1 MIWEGLHLKIRNIK
15 PQGSG
20 SMKKHF
26 LSHLVKNSHGWVK
39 QFFSTRDVFFF
50 FSDVLCLT
58 LLRVFGGS
66 ELLVFR
72 TGDCFACA

>member
-1 MIWEGLHLKIRNIK
+1 MIWEGLHLKICNIK

-39 QFFSTRDVFFF
+39 QFFFPPEMFFF
-50 FSDVLCLT
+50 AF
-58 LLRVFGGS
+58 
-66 ELLVFR
+66 
-72 TGDCFACA
+72 